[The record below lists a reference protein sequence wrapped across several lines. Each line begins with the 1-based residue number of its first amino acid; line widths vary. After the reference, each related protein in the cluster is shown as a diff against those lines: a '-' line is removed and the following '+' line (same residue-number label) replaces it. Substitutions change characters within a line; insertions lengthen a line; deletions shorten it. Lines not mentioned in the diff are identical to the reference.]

1 MSNEDKMKKKLKS
14 RIDKM
19 DEDELERI
27 EGDKSRLKS
36 WAKKVLSEAWDVI
49 KSAVGGFLSWVF
61 L

>member
-1 MSNEDKMKKKLKS
+1 
-14 RIDKM
+14 M